1 MKLIFRSQSV
11 RILSSQQRRTEY
23 SAPMADGSASR
34 VSPTKIKAVL
44 NRTAGL
50 LGATLA
56 CLLFATSGLYAQAVA
71 VSEVEGVVSDPSAKV
86 VVGAQVILTNLDT
99 KSARATATDAQ
110 GHYVV
115 SNLAPGPYELEAK
128 SPGFKDYK
136 QTGIVLEVAHNI
148 AINVSLTVGAV
159 TETIEVSANAAMV
172 ETKDSAIAQV
182 MDEAKITELP
192 LNGRNLTQLLTLTG
206 GGTTAPAG
214 DLTGSKNIQGSNGSG
229 TFSVAGGQANG
240 VNYLLDGGDNNDSFS
255 NVNLPI
261 PFPDAVQEFSVQTNA
276 LQAQFGLHPGGV
288 VNVVTKSGTDSFH
301 GDVFEFL
308 RNYELNARPKGLTTV
323 AGSVLQSPRD
333 SLKRNQFGGT
343 GGGKIIK
350 DKLFYFGGYQ
360 QTVQRSN
367 PTSTTAHTETALTA
381 AGNFSIEDATTS
393 AGGCQSKANS
403 LKDPLD
409 PTGKTTFA
417 GNIIPASRF
426 DSSATKL
433 LSYIPQS
440 SDTCGLY
447 LYGQP
452 ANNPDWQYIGRVD
465 YNKSDK
471 NQMFLR
477 YYIYNYTG
485 QAFFDGKN
493 ALTTGPNPGNRDETN
508 TVTIGDTY
516 TFSPTKVNSFHAT
529 FDRRADNRGSAPNLF
544 GPQALGMKVNDNMP
558 DNYIQITVGN
568 YFNVACGTCAP
579 GYFNVNNFQVSD
591 DYQLSLGKHQIAI
604 GFDGRKEQFNETANQ
619 QSNGQWTFSGGST
632 TGYSG
637 DNLADLEMG
646 HLSSWNQGNALSD
659 YLRQT
664 VIGLYIQDSWRAANH
679 LTVNLGVRWEPDFP
693 ATDKQCRG
701 NQFNLAD
708 YIAGVHST
716 QYPAAPAGLLFGKD
730 AGNTN
735 GCSFANKHPLASSP
749 RLGLV
754 WDPTGHGTQTIRAAF
769 GLMHDSTELFYPER
783 WTTNPPYASAVTLTN
798 PSISAPFSNPWNGYV
813 SPTGVAGD
821 PFPGAAIFPSLGTYV
836 SVPPNVHDT
845 YMLQW
850 NLSYQKQIAKD
861 WLATATYIGNR
872 TNHILGAN
880 DINSPVYMAGATT
893 SNEQARRP
901 LTLLNPSQGAYYTSI
916 VQTDDG
922 VTSSYNGLLLKAE
935 HRFSNHVSMLANYT
949 WSHCISTYD
958 FGGELAGNN
967 YQNPNNR
974 AAEKADCN
982 YDRRHTFNISMVAA
996 SGGFGMG
1003 FLKSAT
1009 KDWQVAPLVSLY
1021 TGQPLTVT
1029 TGSDVSLTGEN
1040 LDRPNIVTGTSLNV
1054 GAGLNNW
1061 FNTAAFAGG
1070 CTTAAY
1076 VGSIYCVP
1084 LGQFGDASRDILH
1097 GPGTIQWDMSLTRN
1111 FQLSERYRLQLR
1123 SDFFNIMNHA
1133 NWGNPATGLTSST
1146 FGQITSFGSPRLI
1159 QVNMKLFF

>member
-1 MKLIFRSQSV
+1 MTLSLRSTPTRTTIFDAPRKNF
-11 RILSSQQRRTEY
+11 
-23 SAPMADGSASR
+23 SAAGTGDSASQPPVNNGYR
-34 VSPTKIKAVL
+34 SSIRTLGLLVSTL
-44 NRTAGL
+44 LLLLSLTAGL
-50 LGATLA
+50 H
-56 CLLFATSGLYAQAVA
+56 AQAVA
-71 VSEVEGVVSDPSAKV
+71 VAEVEGTVNDPSAKFI
-86 VVGAQVILTNLDT
+86 VGAQVTLTDADT
-99 KSARATATDAQ
+99 KAAHATVTDGE
-110 GHYVV
+110 GHYIV
-115 SNLAPGPYELEAK
+115 SNLPPGPYALEVK
-128 SPGFKDYK
+128 SPGFKDYR
-136 QTGIVLEVAHNI
+136 QSGIILEVAHNI
-148 AINVSLTVGAV
+148 AINVSMTVGAV

-206 GGTTAPAG
+206 GGTSAPAG

-288 VNVVTKSGTDSFH
+288 VNVVTKSGTNAFH

-308 RNYELNARPKGLTTV
+308 RNYELNARPKGLTTL
-323 AGSVLQSPRD
+323 AGSISQPVRD

-350 DKLFYFGGYQ
+350 DKLFFFGGYQ

-367 PTSTTAHTETALTA
+367 PASNTAHTETALTA
-381 AGNFSIEDATTS
+381 AGNFSVEDASTS
-393 AGGCQSKANS
+393 AGGCQKSAIT
-403 LKDPLD
+403 LKDPLGGA
-409 PTGKTTFA
+409 PFA
-417 GNIIPASRF
+417 GNIIPQSRM
-426 DSSATKL
+426 DSSSLKL
-433 LSYIPQS
+433 LSYIPVS
-440 SDTCGLY
+440 SDPCGLE

-452 ANNPDWQYIGRVD
+452 ANNPDWQYIGKVD
-465 YNKSDK
+465 FIKSEK
-471 NQMFLR
+471 NNMFAR

-508 TVTIGDTY
+508 TVTLGDTY
-516 TFSPTKVNSFHAT
+516 TIGASKVNSFHLT

-558 DNYIQITVGN
+558 DNYIQVTVGN

-591 DYQLSLGKHQIAI
+591 DYQMTIGKHQIAI

-637 DNLADLEMG
+637 DNLADLELG
-646 HLSSWNQGNALSD
+646 HLSAFNQGNALSD

-664 VIGLYIQDSWRAANH
+664 VIGLYVQDSWRVASH
-679 LTVNLGVRWEPDFP
+679 LTVNMGVRWEPDMP
-693 ATDKQCRG
+693 ASDKQCRG

-716 QYPAAPAGLLFGKD
+716 EYPAAPAGLLFGKD
-730 AGNTN
+730 SGNGN
-735 GCSFANKHPLASSP
+735 GCAFANKHLLASSP

-754 WDPTGHGTQTIRAAF
+754 YDPTGAGKQTIRAAF

-783 WTTNPPYASAVTLTN
+783 WTTNPPYASQITVNNPAVTE
-798 PSISAPFSNPWNGYV
+798 PFSNPWQGYV
-813 SPTGVAGD
+813 SPQGVAGD
-821 PFPGAAIFPSLGTYV
+821 PFPGAAIFPSLGAYV

-845 YMLQW
+845 YMMQW
-850 NLSYQKQIAKD
+850 NLSYQKQLAKD

-880 DINSPVYMAGATT
+880 DINSPVYMAGATA

-901 LTLLNPSQGAYYTSI
+901 LTLLNATQGAYYSTI
-916 VQTDDG
+916 IQTDDG
-922 VTSSYNGLLLKAE
+922 VSSSYNGLLLKAE
-935 HRFSNHVSMLANYT
+935 HRFSNHVSLLVNYT

-958 FGGELAGNN
+958 FGGELAGND

-974 AAEKADCN
+974 NAEKADCN
-982 YDRRHTFNISMVAA
+982 FDRRHVFNLSMVAV
-996 SGGFGMG
+996 SGGLGSG
-1003 FLKSAT
+1003 FLKGAT
-1009 KDWQVAPLVSLY
+1009 RDWQVAPLVSLY

-1029 TGSDVSLTGEN
+1029 TGSDVSLTGEGA
-1040 LDRPNIVTGTSLNV
+1040 DRPNAVSGVPLDV

-1076 VGSIYCVP
+1076 VGNPSCVP
-1084 LGQFGDASRDILH
+1084 LGQFGSAARDILH
-1097 GPGTIQWDMSLTRN
+1097 GPGTIQWDMSLTRRFVIN
-1111 FQLSERYRLQLR
+1111 ERYKMEFR

>member
-1 MKLIFRSQSV
+1 MKSSFRPRMV
-11 RILSSQQRRTEY
+11 RMFFELRCNPF
-23 SAPMADGSASR
+23 SAPNAGSPRTRASLFTNSNQNLSR
-34 VSPTKIKAVL
+34 IFALVPGVL
-44 NRTAGL
+44 
-50 LGATLA
+50 
-56 CLLFATSGLYAQAVA
+56 CLSGGLYAQAVA
-71 VSEVEGVVSDPSAKV
+71 VAQAEGTVTDPTAKFI
-86 VVGAQVILTNLDT
+86 VGAQITMTDT
-99 KSARATATDAQ
+99 DTRALHATASEAD
-110 GHYVV
+110 GHYVIA
-115 SNLAPGPYELEAK
+115 NLPPGPYTLEAK
-128 SPGFKDYK
+128 APGFKDYR
-136 QTGIVLEVAHNI
+136 QSGIILEVAHNI
-148 AINVSLTVGAV
+148 SINVQMTVGAV

-288 VNVVTKSGTDSFH
+288 VNVVTKSGTNSFH
-301 GDVFEFL
+301 GDLFEFF
-308 RNYELNARPKGLTTV
+308 RNYELNARPKGLTQV
-323 AGSVLQSPRD
+323 NGSINQPLRD

-343 GGGKIIK
+343 AGGKLIK
-350 DKLFYFGGYQ
+350 NKLFYFGGYQ

-367 PTSTTAHTETALTA
+367 PSDTTAHTDTALTL
-381 AGNFSIEDATTS
+381 AGNFSIEDASTS
-393 AGGCQSKANS
+393 AGGCQSKAVQ
-403 LKDPLD
+403 LKYDNGSPI
-409 PTGKTTFA
+409 A
-417 GNIIPASRF
+417 GNIIPASLF
-426 DSSATKL
+426 DPSGMKL
-433 LSYIPQS
+433 LTSYIPVS
-440 SDTCGLY
+440 TDNCGLY
-447 LYGQP
+447 LYGQL

-465 YNKSDK
+465 YNKSEK
-471 NQMFLR
+471 NQMFVR
-477 YYIYNYTG
+477 YYIYNYT
-485 QAFFDGKN
+485 AETFFNGTN

-508 TVTIGDTY
+508 TLTLGDTY
-516 TFSPTKVNSFHAT
+516 TISPTKVNSFHVT
-529 FDRRADNRGSAPNLF
+529 FDRRADNRGAPPNLF
-544 GPQALGMKVNDNMP
+544 GPQALGMKINDNMP
-558 DNYIQITVGN
+558 DNYIQVTVGN

-579 GYFNVNNFQVSD
+579 GYFNVNNFQLSD
-591 DYQLSLGKHQIAI
+591 DYQMTWGKHQIAF

-646 HLSSWNQGNALSD
+646 HLSAWNQGNALSD

-664 VIGLYIQDSWRAANH
+664 VIGLYVQDSWRIASH
-679 LTVNLGVRWEPDFP
+679 LTANIGARWEPDMP
-693 ATDKQCRG
+693 ASDKYCRG

-708 YIAGVHST
+708 FIAGVHST
-716 QYPAAPAGLLFGKD
+716 EYPTAPAGLLFGKD
-730 AGNTN
+730 SGNTN
-735 GCSFANKHPLASSP
+735 GCAFSNKHLLATSP
-749 RLGLV
+749 RIGLV
-754 WDPTGHGTQTIRAAF
+754 WDPTGAGKQTIRAAF

-783 WTTNPPYASAVTLTN
+783 WTTNPPYASQINGQSNLLAT
-798 PSISAPFSNPWNGYV
+798 APFSNPWNGYV
-813 SPTGVAGD
+813 SPTGVPGD
-821 PFPGAAIFPSLGTYV
+821 PFPGATIFPSSGAYV
-836 SVPPNVHDT
+836 TVPPNVHDT

-880 DINSPVYMAGATT
+880 DINSPVYMAGATVA
-893 SNEQARRP
+893 NEQARRP
-901 LTLLNPSQGAYYTSI
+901 LSLINAAQGASYSTI
-916 VQTDDG
+916 IQTDDG
-922 VTSSYNGLLLKAE
+922 VSSSYNGLLLKAE
-935 HRFSNHVSMLANYT
+935 HRLSNHVSVLLNYT

-958 FGGELAGNN
+958 FGGDLAGND

-974 AAEKADCN
+974 DNEKADCN
-982 YDRRHTFNISMVAA
+982 YDRRHVFNASMVAV
-996 SGGFGMG
+996 SGGVGTG
-1003 FLKSAT
+1003 FLRGAT
-1009 KDWQVAPLVSLY
+1009 KDWQVAPLISLY

-1029 TGSDVSLTGEN
+1029 TGSDVSLTGEGD
-1040 LDRPNIVTGTSLNV
+1040 DRPNVVVGQSLNV

-1076 VGSIYCVP
+1076 VGNQYCVP
-1084 LGQFGDASRDILH
+1084 LGQFGDAARDILH
-1097 GPGTIQWDMSLTRN
+1097 GPGTIQWDMSATRRFALT
-1111 FQLSERYRLQLR
+1111 ERFRMEFR

-1159 QVNMKLFF
+1159 QMNLKLLF

>member
-1 MKLIFRSQSV
+1 MKLFIRPTQA
-11 RILSSQQRRTEY
+11 RTLNFDTRNNTV
-23 SAPMADGSASR
+23 SATIAGSSASQAPFNNFR
-34 VSPTKIKAVL
+34 KL
-44 NRTAGL
+44 GL
-50 LGATLA
+50 LASTLF
-56 CLLFATSGLYAQAVA
+56 CLLFAANGLYAQAVA
-71 VSEVEGVVSDPSAKV
+71 VAEVSGEVTDPTAKV
-86 VVGAQVILTNLDT
+86 IAGAQITITDTDT
-99 KSARATATDAQ
+99 KSAHAATTDAG

-115 SNLAPGPYELEAK
+115 SNLPPGPYSLDVKA
-128 SPGFKDYK
+128 PGFKDYR
-136 QTGIVLEVAHNI
+136 QSGITLEVAHNI
-148 AINVSLTVGAV
+148 AINVAMTVGAV
-159 TETIEVSANAAMV
+159 TETIEVTANAAMV

-206 GGTTAPAG
+206 GGTSAPAG

-301 GDVFEFL
+301 GDLFEFL
-308 RNYELNARPKGLTTV
+308 RNYELNARPKGLTTL
-323 AGSVLQSPRD
+323 AGSVLQSQRD

-343 GGGKIIK
+343 AGGKIIK
-350 DKLFYFGGYQ
+350 NKLFFFGGYQ
-360 QTVQRSN
+360 KTTQRSN
-367 PTSTTAHTETALTA
+367 PSDTTAHTPTALTL

-393 AGGCQSKANS
+393 AGGCQSKANA
-403 LKDPLD
+403 LKDPAD

-417 GNIIPASRF
+417 GNIVPQSRMDPAGM
-426 DSSATKL
+426 KL
-433 LSYIPQS
+433 LSSYIPVS
-440 SDTCGLY
+440 TDTCGLY

-452 ANNPDWQYIGRVD
+452 ANNPDWQYVGRVD
-465 YNKSDK
+465 YNKSEK
-471 NQMFLR
+471 NQMFVR
-477 YYIYNYTG
+477 YYIYNYTAE
-485 QAFFDGKN
+485 AFFDGKN

-508 TVTIGDTY
+508 TLTLGDTY
-516 TFSPTKVNSFHAT
+516 TFSPTQVNSFHIT

-544 GPQALGMKVNDNMP
+544 GPQALGMKLNDNMP

-579 GYFNVNNFQVSD
+579 GYFNVNNFQLSD
-591 DYQLSLGKHQIAI
+591 DFQFTLGKHQISY
-604 GFDGRKEQFNETANQ
+604 GFDGRREQFNETANQ

-646 HLSSWNQGNALSD
+646 HLSAWNQGNALSD

-664 VIGLYIQDSWRAANH
+664 VIGMYVQDSWRAAAH
-679 LTVNLGVRWEPDFP
+679 LTINAGIRWEPDMP
-693 ATDKQCRG
+693 ASDKQCRG

-708 YIAGVHST
+708 YIAGIHSA
-716 QYPAAPAGLLFGKD
+716 QYPQAPAGLLFGKD
-730 AGNTN
+730 QPN
-735 GCSFANKHPLASSP
+735 GCRFSNTHLLASSP

-754 WDPTGHGTQTIRAAF
+754 WDPTGKGTQTIRAAF

-783 WTTNPPYASAVTLTN
+783 WTTNPPYASQINGQSNLLAT
-798 PSISAPFSNPWNGYV
+798 APFSNPWNGYV
-813 SPTGVAGD
+813 SPTGVPGD
-821 PFPGAAIFPSLGTYV
+821 PFPGATLFPSSGAYV
-836 SVPPNVHDT
+836 TVPPNVHDT
-845 YMLQW
+845 YMMQW
-850 NLSYQKQIAKD
+850 NLSYQKQFAKN

-880 DINSPVYMAGATT
+880 DINSPVYAAGATT
-893 SNEQARRP
+893 ANEQARRP
-901 LTLLNPSQGAYYTSI
+901 LTLLNPTQGAYYSTI
-916 VQTDDG
+916 IQTDDG
-922 VTSSYNGLLLKAE
+922 VTSSYNGLLLKAD
-935 HRFSNHVSMLANYT
+935 HRFSQHFSMLVNYT

-958 FGGELAGNN
+958 FGGELAGND

-974 AAEKADCN
+974 AGEKADCN
-982 YDRRHTFNISMVAA
+982 YDRRHTFNTSMVATTGA
-996 SGGFGMG
+996 GLMHGAVAAITGG
-1003 FLKSAT
+1003 
-1009 KDWQVAPLVSLY
+1009 WQIAPLISLY

-1029 TGSDVSLTGEN
+1029 TGSDVSLTGESA
-1040 LDRPNIVTGTSLNV
+1040 DRPNIVSGTSLNV
-1054 GAGLNNW
+1054 GGGLNNW

-1084 LGQFGDASRDILH
+1084 LGQFGDAARDILH
-1097 GPGTIQWDMSLTRN
+1097 GPGTIQWDMSATRR
-1111 FQLSERYRLQLR
+1111 FRISERFKMEFR

-1133 NWGNPATGLTSST
+1133 NWGNPATGLTSAT

-1159 QVNMKLFF
+1159 QANLKLFF